1 MALWKDSTAPTKEA
15 PLPLTPAAPPA
26 PAAPAAAA
34 PAEPVIKREP
44 EHTMELA
51 PKAPQRV
58 ASREMKESIVAPEIT
73 ITGKIVGAGH
83 VRIAGRF
90 EGDVHIQG
98 DLTIEQGA
106 KLTGGVRAESV
117 TIAGEIEGN
126 IENAVKVELQSTGV
140 INGDI
145 KAGALTVAAGSKMRG
160 RAEFGW
166 ADEPEKAATP
176 LKMESRHAS

>member
-1 MALWKDSTAPTKEA
+1 MALWKDSAAPTKEA
-15 PLPLTPAAPPA
+15 PLPLTPPA
-26 PAAPAAAA
+26 PANAAATA
-34 PAEPVIKREP
+34 TAEPVLKREP
-44 EHTMELA
+44 EPVMDIA
-51 PKAPQRV
+51 PKATPRV
-58 ASREMKESIVAPEIT
+58 ASREMKESVVAPEIT

-126 IENAVKVELQSTGV
+126 IENAVKVELMATGV

-166 ADEPEKAATP
+166 GDEQEKGATP

>member
-1 MALWKDSTAPTKEA
+1 MALWKDSAAPTKEA
-15 PLPLTPAAPPA
+15 PLPLTPPA
-26 PAAPAAAA
+26 TANAAAT
-34 PAEPVIKREP
+34 AEPVLKREP
-44 EHTMELA
+44 EPVMDIA

-58 ASREMKESIVAPEIT
+58 VSREMKESVVAPEIT

-126 IENAVKVELQSTGV
+126 IENAVKVELMATGV

-166 ADEPEKAATP
+166 GDEQEKGATP

>member
-15 PLPLTPAAPPA
+15 PLPMTPPPPPAAT
-26 PAAPAAAA
+26 
-34 PAEPVIKREP
+34 AEPVLKREP
-44 EHTMELA
+44 EPVMDIA
-51 PKAPQRV
+51 PKAPQR
-58 ASREMKESIVAPEIT
+58 AAREMKESVVAPEIT

-126 IENAVKVELQSTGV
+126 IDHASKVELQSTGV

-166 ADEPEKAATP
+166 GDEQEKAATP

>member
-15 PLPLTPAAPPA
+15 PLPTPLTPPPS
-26 PAAPAAAA
+26 PAAV
-34 PAEPVIKREP
+34 AEPVIKREP
-44 EHTMELA
+44 EAVMDIA

-58 ASREMKESIVAPEIT
+58 SSRELKESVVAPEIT

-117 TIAGEIEGN
+117 TIAGEVEGN
-126 IENAVKVELQSTGV
+126 VESAARVELQSTGM

-145 KAGALTVAAGSKMRG
+145 KAGTLSVAPGSRMRG
-160 RAEFGW
+160 RAEFGHG
-166 ADEPEKAATP
+166 DEQSSTP
-176 LKMESRHAS
+176 SLKVESRHAS

>member
-15 PLPLTPAAPPA
+15 PVPMTPPP
-26 PAAPAAAA
+26 PSAAAA
-34 PAEPVIKREP
+34 EPALKREP
-44 EHTMELA
+44 EHTMDI
-51 PKAPQRV
+51 APQAPRRV
-58 ASREMKESIVAPEIT
+58 APREMKESIVAPEIT

-126 IENAVKVELQSTGV
+126 IESAARVELQATGV
-140 INGDI
+140 VNGDI
-145 KAGALTVAAGSKMRG
+145 KTGSLTVAAGSRMRG
-160 RAEFGW
+160 RAEFGFG
-166 ADEPEKAATP
+166 DEQASATP

>member
-15 PLPLTPAAPPA
+15 PPPLTPSPS
-26 PAAPAAAA
+26 PAAA
-34 PAEPVIKREP
+34 EPVLKREP
-44 EHTMELA
+44 EAVMEIA

-58 ASREMKESIVAPEIT
+58 SSREMKESVVAPEIT

-117 TIAGEIEGN
+117 TIAGEVEGN
-126 IENAVKVELQSTGV
+126 VESAARVELQSTGM

-145 KAGALTVAAGSKMRG
+145 KAGTLSVAPGSRMRG
-160 RAEFGW
+160 RAEFGHG
-166 ADEPEKAATP
+166 DEQTSTP
-176 LKMESRHAS
+176 SLKVESRHAS

>member
-15 PLPLTPAAPPA
+15 PAPLAMTPTPTPAAVAPPA
-26 PAAPAAAA
+26 
-34 PAEPVIKREP
+34 IKRETEP
-44 EHTMELA
+44 TMEV
-51 PKAPQRV
+51 APQAPRRV
-58 ASREMKESIVAPEIT
+58 APREMKESIVAPEIT

-126 IENAVKVELQSTGV
+126 VESAAKVELQATGM

-145 KAGALTVAAGSKMRG
+145 KAGQLTVAAGSRMRG
-160 RAEFGW
+160 RAEFGFG
-166 ADEPEKAATP
+166 DEHVSSTP
-176 LKMESRHAS
+176 LTLESRHAS

>member
-15 PLPLTPAAPPA
+15 PLPMTPPP
-26 PAAPAAAA
+26 PPAAAA
-34 PAEPVIKREP
+34 EPVHKREP
-44 EHTMELA
+44 EAVMDIA
-51 PKAPQRV
+51 PKTTPR
-58 ASREMKESIVAPEIT
+58 ASREMKESVVAPEIT

-98 DLTIEQGA
+98 DLTVEQGA
-106 KLTGGVRAESV
+106 KLTGGVRADSV
-117 TIAGEIEGN
+117 TIAGEVEGN
-126 IENAVKVELQSTGV
+126 IESASRVELQATGM

-145 KAGALTVAAGSKMRG
+145 KAGSLTVAPGSRMRG
-160 RAEFGW
+160 RAEFGFG
-166 ADEPEKAATP
+166 DEQASATP

>member
-15 PLPLTPAAPPA
+15 PLPMTPPP
-26 PAAPAAAA
+26 PPAAAA
-34 PAEPVIKREP
+34 EPVHKREP
-44 EHTMELA
+44 EAVMDIA
-51 PKAPQRV
+51 PKATPR
-58 ASREMKESIVAPEIT
+58 ASREMKESVVAPEIT

-98 DLTIEQGA
+98 DLTVEQGA
-106 KLTGGVRAESV
+106 KLTGGVRADSV
-117 TIAGEIEGN
+117 TIAGEVEGN
-126 IENAVKVELQSTGV
+126 IESASRVELQATGM

-145 KAGALTVAAGSKMRG
+145 KAGSLTVAPGSRMRG
-160 RAEFGW
+160 RAEFGFG
-166 ADEPEKAATP
+166 DEQATSTTP

>member
-1 MALWKDSTAPTKEA
+1 MALWKDSNAPTKEA
-15 PLPLTPAAPPA
+15 PPPMTPPP
-26 PAAPAAAA
+26 PSAAAE
-34 PAEPVIKREP
+34 PAQKRET
-44 EHTMELA
+44 EHTMDIA
-51 PKAPQRV
+51 PKAPQR
-58 ASREMKESIVAPEIT
+58 AAPREMKESVVAPEIT

-98 DLTIEQGA
+98 DLTVEQGA

-117 TIAGEIEGN
+117 TIAGEVEGN
-126 IENAVKVELQSTGV
+126 IESASRVELQATGM

-145 KAGALTVAAGSKMRG
+145 KAGSLTVAPGSRMRG
-160 RAEFGW
+160 RAEFGFG
-166 ADEPEKAATP
+166 DEPAAATTP

>member
-1 MALWKDSTAPTKEA
+1 MALWKDSAAPTKEA
-15 PLPLTPAAPPA
+15 PLPLTPPA
-26 PAAPAAAA
+26 PATAAATA
-34 PAEPVIKREP
+34 TAEPVLKREP
-44 EHTMELA
+44 EPVMDIA
-51 PKAPQRV
+51 PKATPR
-58 ASREMKESIVAPEIT
+58 ASREMKESVVAPEIT

-117 TIAGEIEGN
+117 NIAGEIEGN
-126 IENAVKVELQSTGV
+126 IESAARVELQATGIV
-140 INGDI
+140 NGDI
-145 KAGALTVAAGSKMRG
+145 KTGTLTVAAGSRMRG
-160 RAEFGW
+160 RAEFGFG
-166 ADEPEKAATP
+166 DEQEKSST

>member
-15 PLPLTPAAPPA
+15 PLPMTPPPPPAAT
-26 PAAPAAAA
+26 
-34 PAEPVIKREP
+34 AEPAIKREP
-44 EHTMELA
+44 EPVMDIA

-126 IENAVKVELQSTGV
+126 IDHAAKVELQATGV

-145 KAGALTVAAGSKMRG
+145 KAGQLTVAAGSKMRG

-166 ADEPEKAATP
+166 GDEQAPALP

>member
-1 MALWKDSTAPTKEA
+1 MALWKDSAAPTKEA
-15 PLPLTPAAPPA
+15 PLPLTPPA
-26 PAAPAAAA
+26 PATAAATA
-34 PAEPVIKREP
+34 TAEPVLKREP
-44 EHTMELA
+44 EPVMDIA
-51 PKAPQRV
+51 PKATPR
-58 ASREMKESIVAPEIT
+58 ASREMKESVVAPEIT

-166 ADEPEKAATP
+166 GDEQEKAATP

>member
-1 MALWKDSTAPTKEA
+1 MALWKDSAAPTKEA
-15 PLPLTPAAPPA
+15 PLPMTPPP
-26 PAAPAAAA
+26 PPAAAA
-34 PAEPVIKREP
+34 PAEPALKREP
-44 EHTMELA
+44 EPVMDIA
-51 PKAPQRV
+51 PKAPQRTV
-58 ASREMKESIVAPEIT
+58 SREMKESVVAPEIT

-126 IENAVKVELQSTGV
+126 IENAVKVELMSTGV

-166 ADEPEKAATP
+166 SEEQEKAAATP

>member
-15 PLPLTPAAPPA
+15 PLPLTPATPA
-26 PAAPAAAA
+26 SPAAAA
-34 PAEPVIKREP
+34 AEPAIKREP
-44 EHTMELA
+44 EPVMDIA
-51 PKAPQRV
+51 PKAPQR
-58 ASREMKESIVAPEIT
+58 AAREMKESIVAPEIT

-117 TIAGEIEGN
+117 TIAGEVEGN
-126 IENAVKVELQSTGV
+126 VESAARVELQSTGM

-145 KAGALTVAAGSKMRG
+145 KAGTLTVAPGSRMRG
-160 RAEFGW
+160 RAEFGFG
-166 ADEPEKAATP
+166 DEQASATP

>member
-15 PLPLTPAAPPA
+15 PLPMTPPP
-26 PAAPAAAA
+26 PPSAAAA
-34 PAEPVIKREP
+34 EPALKREP
-44 EHTMELA
+44 EHNMDITPQA
-51 PKAPQRV
+51 PRRV
-58 ASREMKESIVAPEIT
+58 APREMKESVVAPEIT

-126 IENAVKVELQSTGV
+126 IESAAKVELQSSGV

-145 KAGALTVAAGSKMRG
+145 KAGSLTVAPGSRMRG
-160 RAEFGW
+160 RAEFGFG
-166 ADEPEKAATP
+166 DEHVSSAP
-176 LKMESRHAS
+176 LTLESRHAS

>member
-15 PLPLTPAAPPA
+15 PLPTPMTPP
-26 PAAPAAAA
+26 PSPAAAA
-34 PAEPVIKREP
+34 AEPALKREP
-44 EHTMELA
+44 EAVMDIA
-51 PKAPQRV
+51 PKVTPRV
-58 ASREMKESIVAPEIT
+58 SSRELKESVVAPEIT

-126 IENAVKVELQSTGV
+126 IESAAKVELQSTAV
-140 INGDI
+140 MNGDI
-145 KAGALTVAAGSKMRG
+145 KAGTLTVAPGSRMRG
-160 RAEFGW
+160 RAEFGFG
-166 ADEPEKAATP
+166 DEHVSSAP
-176 LKMESRHAS
+176 LTLESRHAS

>member
-1 MALWKDSTAPTKEA
+1 MALWKDSAAPTKEA
-15 PLPLTPAAPPA
+15 PAPFPMTPPP
-26 PAAPAAAA
+26 PPAAAA
-34 PAEPVIKREP
+34 EPAIKRESAP
-44 EHTMELA
+44 TMDI
-51 PKAPQRV
+51 APQAPRRV
-58 ASREMKESIVAPEIT
+58 APREMKESVVAPEIT

-126 IENAVKVELQSTGV
+126 IESAAKVELQSSGV

-145 KAGALTVAAGSKMRG
+145 KAGSLTVAPGSRMRG
-160 RAEFGW
+160 RAEFGFG
-166 ADEPEKAATP
+166 DEHVSSAP
-176 LKMESRHAS
+176 LTLESRHAS

>member
-15 PLPLTPAAPPA
+15 PLPMTPPPPPAAT
-26 PAAPAAAA
+26 AAAE
-34 PAEPVIKREP
+34 PALKREP
-44 EHTMELA
+44 EKTMDI
-51 PKAPQRV
+51 APQAPRRV
-58 ASREMKESIVAPEIT
+58 APREMKESVVAPEIT

-126 IENAVKVELQSTGV
+126 IESAAKVELQSTGV

-145 KAGALTVAAGSKMRG
+145 KATTLTVAAGSRMRG
-160 RAEFGW
+160 RAEFGFG
-166 ADEPEKAATP
+166 DEHTSATP
-176 LKMESRHAS
+176 LTLESRHAS

>member
-1 MALWKDSTAPTKEA
+1 MALWKDSAAPTKEVPA
-15 PLPLTPAAPPA
+15 PFPMTPPPPPAAS
-26 PAAPAAAA
+26 
-34 PAEPVIKREP
+34 AEPAIKREP
-44 EHTMELA
+44 EPTMDI
-51 PKAPQRV
+51 APQAPRRV
-58 ASREMKESIVAPEIT
+58 APREMKESIVAPEIT

-126 IENAVKVELQSTGV
+126 IESASKVELQSTGV

-145 KAGALTVAAGSKMRG
+145 KAGSLTVAPGSRMRG
-160 RAEFGW
+160 RAEFGFG
-166 ADEPEKAATP
+166 DEHVSSAP
-176 LKMESRHAS
+176 LTLESRHAS

>member
-1 MALWKDSTAPTKEA
+1 MALWKDSAAPTKEA
-15 PLPLTPAAPPA
+15 PLPLNTPS
-26 PAAPAAAA
+26 PAAAA
-34 PAEPVIKREP
+34 ATAEPVLKREP
-44 EHTMELA
+44 EPVMDIA

-58 ASREMKESIVAPEIT
+58 ASREMKESVVAPEIT

-126 IENAVKVELQSTGV
+126 IENAVKVELMATGV

-166 ADEPEKAATP
+166 GDEQEKGATP

>member
-15 PLPLTPAAPPA
+15 PLPLTPPA
-26 PAAPAAAA
+26 PAPVAVA
-34 PAEPVIKREP
+34 AEPAIKREP
-44 EHTMELA
+44 EQNMDIV
-51 PKAPQRV
+51 PKAPQRP
-58 ASREMKESIVAPEIT
+58 ASREMKESVVAPEIT

-126 IENAVKVELQSTGV
+126 IENAAKVELMSTGV

-145 KAGALTVAAGSKMRG
+145 KSGSLTVAAGSRMRG

-166 ADEPEKAATP
+166 NDENEKSTP
-176 LKMESRHAS
+176 LTLESRHAS

>member
-15 PLPLTPAAPPA
+15 PLPLTPAAPPP
-26 PAAPAAAA
+26 PAAT
-34 PAEPVIKREP
+34 AEPVLKREP
-44 EHTMELA
+44 EPVMDIA
-51 PKAPQRV
+51 PKAPMR
-58 ASREMKESIVAPEIT
+58 APREMKESVVAPEIT

-126 IENAVKVELQSTGV
+126 IESAAKVELQATGV

-145 KAGALTVAAGSKMRG
+145 KSGTLSVAAGSRMRG

-166 ADEPEKAATP
+166 VDENEKSSTTP
-176 LKMESRHAS
+176 LTLESRHAS

>member
-1 MALWKDSTAPTKEA
+1 MD
-15 PLPLTPAAPPA
+15 
-26 PAAPAAAA
+26 
-34 PAEPVIKREP
+34 I
-44 EHTMELA
+44 A
-51 PKAPQRV
+51 PKATPRV
-58 ASREMKESIVAPEIT
+58 TSREMKESVVAPEIT

-166 ADEPEKAATP
+166 GDEQEKSATP

>member
-1 MALWKDSTAPTKEA
+1 MALWKDSAAPNKEA
-15 PLPLTPAAPPA
+15 PPIMPP
-26 PAAPAAAA
+26 P
-34 PAEPVIKREP
+34 PAEPSFKKEP
-44 EHTMELA
+44 EHTMDITPQA
-51 PKAPQRV
+51 PRRV
-58 ASREMKESIVAPEIT
+58 APREMKESVVAPEIT

-126 IENAVKVELQSTGV
+126 VESASRVELQATGI

-145 KAGALTVAAGSKMRG
+145 KAGSLTVAPGSRMRG
-160 RAEFGW
+160 RAEFGYG
-166 ADEPEKAATP
+166 DEKESATP

>member
-1 MALWKDSTAPTKEA
+1 MALWKDSN
-15 PLPLTPAAPPA
+15 A
-26 PAAPAAAA
+26 PAKEPPSPMTPPPPPAAAA
-34 PAEPVIKREP
+34 EPVLKREP
-44 EHTMELA
+44 EAVMDIA
-51 PKAPQRV
+51 PKATPRA
-58 ASREMKESIVAPEIT
+58 ASREMKESVVAPEIT

-98 DLTIEQGA
+98 DLTVEQGA
-106 KLTGGVRAESV
+106 KVTGGVRAESV

-126 IENAVKVELQSTGV
+126 IESASRVELQATGM

-145 KAGALTVAAGSKMRG
+145 KAGSLTVAPGSRMRG
-160 RAEFGW
+160 RAEFGFG
-166 ADEPEKAATP
+166 DEPAASATP

>member
-15 PLPLTPAAPPA
+15 PLPLTPTALTPTAVPTEPA
-26 PAAPAAAA
+26 
-34 PAEPVIKREP
+34 IKREP
-44 EHTMELA
+44 EQNMDIA

-58 ASREMKESIVAPEIT
+58 ASREMKESVVAPEIT

-117 TIAGEIEGN
+117 TVGGEIEGN
-126 IENAVKVELQSTGV
+126 IESAARVDLQATAVV
-140 INGDI
+140 NGDI
-145 KAGALTVAAGSKMRG
+145 KTGSLTVAAGSRMRG
-160 RAEFGW
+160 RAEFGFG
-166 ADEPEKAATP
+166 DEQSSTGT